1 MAATLLFLI
10 LLAVAIVLLLLLL
23 ALYLV
28 PVTVEAASDCTRE
41 SARAIATVAWGI
53 VGARVRIADGLQV
66 IEVLLVGRPVVTRDI
81 AELAKPAPPEKEKKE
96 EKEPRPAI
104 SARELLGA
112 ARDLLPHVRE
122 VLAAFLRSLYLERLR
137 GRITLGLDSPA
148 DTGIVYGW
156 CTAARYA
163 LWPARAIDFVMI
175 PVFNQEVF
183 EGAFL
188 LRFQIRRPLL
198 IIVPVVRALFH
209 KPVRQRLRQ
218 FSGRGVPG
226 A

>member
-1 MAATLLFLI
+1 MAATILFLI
-10 LLAVAIVLLLLLL
+10 LLAVVIVLLLLLL

-28 PVTVEAASDCTRE
+28 PVTVEAASDCTQE
-41 SARAIATVAWGI
+41 SARATATVAWGI
-53 VGARVRIADGLQV
+53 VGARVRVGDGRQV

-81 AELAKPAPPEKEKKE
+81 EELTKPAPPEEKAE

-104 SARELLGA
+104 SAGELLGA
-112 ARDLLPHVRE
+112 ARDLLPHARE

-137 GRITLGLDSPA
+137 GRITLGLESPA

-156 CTAARYA
+156 CTAVRYA
-163 LWPARAIDFVMI
+163 LWPAEAVDFVMI
-175 PVFNQEVF
+175 PIFGREIF

-218 FSGRGVPG
+218 FSGRGAPG
-226 A
+226 V